1 MFQNPFAKVIFCKG
15 VLVFWYIE
23 KTVSSCYNFKKFER
37 RQIHLK
43 NTHRPAPKRQ
53 YTPESDDGMTLIG
66 RNAVLEA
73 LNSDKNI
80 DRIYIKSGEN
90 EGTLRVIIA
99 KAKER
104 NIVIKEIAKN
114 RLDEMTGNANH
125 QGVIASCPFV
135 PYATIDDMFEKAS
148 AKNEQPFLIILDEIK
163 DPHNLGAVIRTA
175 DAAGA
180 HGVIIPARRAVG
192 LTAAVGKTSAGAAN
206 HVLVAKVT
214 NIAAMIDDLK
224 KRGVWIACADM
235 SGESIYKADLNGSI
249 ALVIGSEGE
258 GVGRLV
264 KERCDFAVSLPMK
277 GELNSLNA
285 SVAAGVLM
293 YEVVRARMIK

>member
-1 MFQNPFAKVIFCKG
+1 MEKNPKQFRNQN
-15 VLVFWYIE
+15 
-23 KTVSSCYNFKKFER
+23 R
-37 RQIHLK
+37 
-43 NTHRPAPKRQ
+43 RPAPERQ
-53 YTPESDDGMTLIG
+53 YSPEKDDGMTLIG

-73 LNSDKNI
+73 LNSERPI
-80 DRIYIKSGEN
+80 DRIYVKSGDT
-90 EGTLRVIIA
+90 EGTIRVIIA

-104 NIVIKEIAKN
+104 GIVIKEIAKN
-114 RLDEMTGNANH
+114 RLDEMTSNANH

-135 PYATIDDMFEKAS
+135 PYATIDDMFEKANAS
-148 AKNEQPFLIILDEIK
+148 DEQPFLIILDEIK
-163 DPHNLGAVIRTA
+163 DPHNLGAIIRTA
-175 DAAGA
+175 DATGA

-192 LTAAVGKTSAGAAN
+192 LTSAVGKTSAGAAN

-214 NIAAMIDDLK
+214 NIASTIDDLK
-224 KRGVWIACADM
+224 KKGVWIACADM
-235 SGESIYKADLNGSI
+235 SGDSMYKADLKGSI

-277 GELNSLNA
+277 GVLNSLNA

-293 YEVVRARMIK
+293 YEVLRAREI